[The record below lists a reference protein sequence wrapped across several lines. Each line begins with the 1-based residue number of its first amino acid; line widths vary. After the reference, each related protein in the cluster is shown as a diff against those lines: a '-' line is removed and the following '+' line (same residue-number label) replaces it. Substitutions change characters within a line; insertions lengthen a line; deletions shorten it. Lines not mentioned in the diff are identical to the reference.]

1 MSCIYRRKYNAT
13 INGKRVKKQ
22 SKCWY
27 VKYRDPD
34 GVEHRA
40 KGYPDKEAT
49 RQMGA
54 RLEKE
59 AALASEGVV
68 DRYKEHRKRPLLEHL
83 EDFRQALL
91 AKGDTVDHA
100 RQTKYRIET
109 ILTGCGFVL
118 WSDMQ
123 ASRLQKHLAGLH
135 ADDSGIGAQTYNYY
149 LQAVKQFCRWMVQDG
164 RAAESPI
171 EHLKSINARVDR
183 RRDRRSFEP
192 DELKRLLKTT
202 TEGPVRYGMTGYERY
217 LLYRFAAETGLR
229 ANEIRG
235 LTVLDFDFEQLRVT
249 VKAGHS
255 KRRREDTL
263 PLRPDTA
270 QLLKEF
276 FADKLPTVKA
286 FGGTYRR
293 LTKRTADMLEADLTA
308 TEEKDQNGKTIGKAV
323 PYLDEAGRYADFHS
337 LRHTTGSLLAASGV
351 HPKVAQTLMR
361 HSDINL
367 TMSKYT
373 HTLTGQEA
381 QAVESLPDLSLPDA
395 QSQQARATGTWDG
408 TADAVLGAG
417 KN

>member
-192 DELKRLLKTT
+192 DELKRLLKAK
-202 TEGPVRYGMTGYERY
+202 GLPQPVMFHDVRWGKTNKGRFVWV
-217 LLYRFAAETGLR
+217 LLNSGSSSAYASSNA
-229 ANEIRG
+229 
-235 LTVLDFDFEQLRVT
+235 LRV
-249 VKAGHS
+249 K
-255 KRRREDTL
+255 KRS
-263 PLRPDTA
+263 RPVVVAWPDRS
-270 QLLKEF
+270 
-276 FADKLPTVKA
+276 
-286 FGGTYRR
+286 GSR
-293 LTKRTADMLEADLTA
+293 LT
-308 TEEKDQNGKTIGKAV
+308 
-323 PYLDEAGRYADFHS
+323 P
-337 LRHTTGSLLAASGV
+337 
-351 HPKVAQTLMR
+351 
-361 HSDINL
+361 
-367 TMSKYT
+367 
-373 HTLTGQEA
+373 
-381 QAVESLPDLSLPDA
+381 
-395 QSQQARATGTWDG
+395 W
-408 TADAVLGAG
+408 
-417 KN
+417 